1 MEDKEENVDLM
12 VLENQ
17 SPVVFDDP
25 GGSDSELSKGAET
38 ITAEDIQKAMK
49 VKNDSELS
57 MSKLMA
63 KQDFASVIHDPREY
77 QLELFEKAKTTN
89 IIAVLDTALQTD
101 LWSKETWKRHF
112 SKKMIVVCTAE
123 VLYQCLLHSFIQME
137 QINLLIFDEAH
148 HTKKDHPYARIVKD
162 FYLQMTESQHRPKI
176 FGMTASPVDAKVD
189 VVTAV
194 KSLEMLLDSQIA
206 TASNLDAL
214 RQSVARPTEQEWVYD
229 RLDPAF
235 ETDLYKSMHS
245 QFGNISVLKKMFIC
259 SLEATSTLGRWCS
272 DWLWTIVLDEPSLPK
287 LEGSISRRYI
297 RTSSGNHTKGV
308 DEMIKSL
315 REAVKV
321 IKDHT
326 FYTPVDCPEHLSP
339 KVRLLH
345 HQLSKYFERHTDTKC
360 IVFVEKRH
368 SARLLGELFS
378 LIGTRHMRTGVL
390 IGVRTDEAGGEKVSF
405 RQQFW
410 TLLKFRKGEL
420 NCLVC
425 FMIAPP
431 KIFVPLFNYDMQY
444 AHMMERDNLIHQRC
458 LDEAQEAEN
467 IMRQFC
473 ESLPEDRI
481 IRGASDELDKFLY
494 KERCRKTFTV
504 PSTGSKLTYNSAL
517 AVLAHYASSLQ
528 YENEMSTRVNYFI
541 HRIRGAFVCEVV
553 LPEKSPVRGL
563 TGRPAVAKL
572 SAKQSAA
579 FETCLMPR
587 KNGLLDDYFLSKYH
601 KRLPLMR
608 NAKLAIKSKKTNQ
621 YDMMVKPKLWEKSRG
636 MTPYEVHATV
646 LTLRPSAKL
655 RRVHQPLVLLTR
667 ESLPKF
673 PVFPL
678 YLETDIECDVVSIP
692 LRASMQVSQSELDL
706 FTTFTLRIFQDLFH
720 KVYDH
725 QPAMMP
731 YWLAPISLEYGN
743 VLEDSN
749 LRQLIDWK
757 IIQHVQENP
766 EICWTSDMPRSSLEN
781 IFMFDKWDD
790 GYRYFTSELELN
802 LRPSDPPPPTMAKR
816 RYMDS
821 IMNYCISLYKKSRL
835 KFLGTCDWNQPVV
848 RAELVRLRRNLLDRT
863 TEHKGEE
870 TSYYICP
877 EPLRISALPAPV
889 AVFAF
894 TFPAMIS
901 RIESYLIALEA
912 CNKLQLTIILELALE
927 ALTKGSDNTEEH
939 RAEQIHFQRGMG
951 KNYERLEFLGDCFLK
966 MSTSISLFAM
976 NADDDEFDFHV
987 KRMCLICNQNLFN
1000 TAMSL
1005 GIYEFVRTQGFSRR
1019 NWYPEG
1025 IKLLQG
1031 KAKSETA
1038 ENKHSL
1044 ADKSIADICEALIGA
1059 SLLSGG
1065 RVHRFD
1071 TAVKA
1076 VTAFVNSENHQVSDW
1091 QSYVGLYSLPRYQIA
1106 EADDTQLDLAQQ
1118 IGDRLGYRFKYPRLL
1133 SSAFTHASYP
1143 TGWSKIPC
1151 YQRLEFLGDSLL
1163 DMVCVEHLY
1172 HKYPDRD
1179 PQWLTEH
1186 KMAMVSNK
1194 FLGAVAVKL
1203 GLHRHL
1209 LYFSK
1214 ALLGQITRYA
1224 EEIEATET
1232 ESIDSPDFWTTTSD
1246 PPKCLPDMLEAYIG
1260 AIFVD
1265 SNFSFEVVEDF
1276 FQQCLKKYFEDM
1288 SIYDTFA
1295 NKHPT
1300 ASGEVDSVDAAE
1312 HRVLAAVII
1321 HDEFVAEGIAS
1332 SAGYAKV
1339 KASENA
1345 LAKLDGLPAFKFRD
1359 IYRCECV
1366 ATSKGK
1372 AERKG

>member
-1 MEDKEENVDLM
+1 M
-12 VLENQ
+12 
-17 SPVVFDDP
+17 
-25 GGSDSELSKGAET
+25 
-38 ITAEDIQKAMK
+38 
-49 VKNDSELS
+49 
-57 MSKLMA
+57 
-63 KQDFASVIHDPREY
+63 
-77 QLELFEKAKTTN
+77 
-89 IIAVLDTALQTD
+89 II
-101 LWSKETWKRHF
+101 
-112 SKKMIVVCTAE
+112 VCTAE

-148 HTKKDHPYARIVKD
+148 HTKKDHPYARLEGSMFSAHSVSAADGIYRIVKD

-579 FETCLMPR
+579 FETCLMLR

-743 VLEDSN
+743 VLEDLN

-790 GYRYFTSELELN
+790 RYRYFTSELELN

-894 TFPAMIS
+894 TFPAMVS

-912 CNKLQLTIILELALE
+912 CNKLQLTIIPELALE
-927 ALTKGSDNTEEH
+927 ALTKDSDNTEEH

-1025 IKLLQG
+1025 IKLLQS

-1143 TGWSKIPC
+1143 TGWSKVPC